1 MQFLTNLALAALAIL
16 PAFGSPVPVS
26 GTIPDS
32 WIVVLNEG
40 ISQSAFQSHQ
50 SWASNAHSESMRKR
64 GLEARSETF
73 DYTYNTGSLKGYAG
87 TFDKATI
94 EKIAARPEVAYVEA
108 NAVMTTQA
116 LVCSIP
122 HSHIVFRILAN
133 PLNRSPSPPSHH
145 GVLAPSLT
153 AADPEPATSMI
164 AALELVSLPTL
175 STPVF

>member
-16 PAFGSPVPVS
+16 PAFGSPVPAS

-32 WIVVLNEG
+32 WIVILNEG
-40 ISQSAFQSHQ
+40 ISQTAFQSHQ
-50 SWASNAHSESMRKR
+50 SWASNAVSESMRKR
-64 GLEARSETF
+64 GLEARAQTF
-73 DYTYNTGSLKGYAG
+73 EYTYNSGSMKGYAG

-108 NAVMTTQA
+108 NGVMTTQA
-116 LVCSIP
+116 LVCSILQLT
-122 HSHIVFRILAN
+122 F
-133 PLNRSPSPPSHH
+133 PLESWLISPNRLPSPPPHR

-153 AADPEPATSMI
+153 AVDPEPATSMI
-164 AALELVSLPTL
+164 AVLELVSLPTL